1 MLYFSKLRIY
11 LVAFVTVILIF
22 IASSNFLK
30 FESDFLNKKI
40 GKPFKN
46 SYRGYK
52 LLDPDLDFDDD
63 DW

>member
-1 MLYFSKLRIY
+1 MWHHTLAL
-11 LVAFVTVILIF
+11 
-22 IASSNFLK
+22 
-30 FESDFLNKKI
+30 DFLNKKI

-63 DW
+63 DNFDSNNI